1 MVGKRKIAHYLTALT
16 LAVLFLFSLP
26 HISFGKE
33 IVFFLLPLPFIILA
47 VLAPYPSLGINILLG
62 LALSVCVGK
71 KVALGFVLV
80 VSLFSWV
87 VGWLMH
93 YSFRTS
99 TIILI
104 GIILGTLG
112 TGLFFMTAGHGY
124 LFEWRENFDQAA
136 VDSFSYYKEQGV
148 KEEKLALLHKT
159 MNQLSGIIRKSFPA
173 IIVITT
179 TALVSFNYFLA
190 GRLLA
195 NLGYRARLILSVS
208 QWRIPDRF
216 IWVFI
221 AAFFSIWIGRA
232 IPGMATPVGSAAS
245 PVNSAATP
253 MALDFLYRIGL
264 NLMILM
270 LAAYLVQGFILVN
283 FFLKKWNWPV
293 FLRVLLYL
301 LLVLQPLFLIAII
314 LWGIFE
320 VWFNFRKVKA
330 NREV

>member
-1 MVGKRKIAHYLTALT
+1 M
-16 LAVLFLFSLP
+16 
-26 HISFGKE
+26 
-33 IVFFLLPLPFIILA
+33 LA

-62 LALSVCVGK
+62 LALFVCVGK
-71 KVALGFVLV
+71 KEALGFILV

-104 GIILGTLG
+104 AIILGTLG

-148 KEEKLALLHKT
+148 KEEKLALLHET
-159 MNQLSGIIRKSFPA
+159 MNKLSRIIRKGFPA
-173 IIVITT
+173 IIVIIT

-195 NLGYRARLILSVS
+195 NLGYRARLILSAS

-221 AAFFSIWIGRA
+221 AAFFSIW
-232 IPGMATPVGSAAS
+232 VGQA
-245 PVNSAATP
+245 

-264 NLMILM
+264 NLMVLM

-283 FFLKKWNWPV
+283 FFLKKWNWPI
-293 FLRVLLYL
+293 FLRVFLYL
-301 LLVLQPLFLIAII
+301 LLVFQPLFLIAII

-330 NREV
+330 NMEV